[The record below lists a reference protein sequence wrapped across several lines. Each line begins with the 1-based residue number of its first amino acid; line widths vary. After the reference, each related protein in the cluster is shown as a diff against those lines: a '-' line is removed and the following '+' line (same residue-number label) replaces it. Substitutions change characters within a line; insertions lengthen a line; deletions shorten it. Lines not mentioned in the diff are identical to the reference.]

1 MYYSLRSLEVHG
13 SDSAGEFNKD
23 KKRDYKFYYDR
34 PGDGKY
40 MHSADCRQKGN
51 DCVQSA
57 QDEWVI
63 VLVCLQKHIGHHKE
77 QQSNLL

>member
-1 MYYSLRSLEVHG
+1 MI
-13 SDSAGEFNKD
+13 
-23 KKRDYKFYYDR
+23 
-34 PGDGKY
+34 
-40 MHSADCRQKGN
+40 DCRQKGN

-77 QQSNLL
+77 QQSNALSTHTTAAVLYRCSHLSTL